1 MKGQRGIGRL
11 SRIAI
16 LIVLTCIAIVSF
28 ARPISRTAIATV
40 EAISAGVYWDASCTT
55 QVQSIDWGNLTCG
68 SSKSVV
74 IYARNE
80 GDKAVILSLSTTDW
94 TPAEA
99 SNYMT
104 LSWNYSRQII
114 EPMDVIPINLK
125 LSVSP
130 MITGIE
136 TFSFNIIISSSEATL
151 NVMVNIDITTDQ
163 ENYVVADILLV
174 STETLKGGLGA
185 YVITFS
191 ISDNITVLNIL
202 GGEAPFNTPPDM
214 RRIDGQIVLAA
225 ATQNSQ
231 GPQMNGLK
239 IARLRLRLNTIAS
252 VEQILKPINLTA
264 IDALSKKE
272 YNTTIIGSPLKF
284 MRGDANKDGK
294 VSIADAM
301 FITQY
306 LAGSR
311 PRTDLNLL
319 NAASVKQDGENGD
332 KVTIADAMLIAQYLA
347 GLRDEGFNLIKQG

>member
-40 EAISAGVYWDASCTT
+40 EAISAGVYWDTSCTT
-55 QVQSIDWGNLTCG
+55 QVQSIDWGNLTRG

-74 IYARNE
+74 VYVRNE
-80 GDKAVILSLSTTDW
+80 GDNAVILSLSTTDW
-94 TPAEA
+94 TPTEA

-104 LSWNYSRQII
+104 LSWNYSRRII
-114 EPMDVIPINLK
+114 EPMDVTPISLK
-125 LSVSP
+125 LSVSFR
-130 MITGIE
+130 ITEIE
-136 TFSFNIIISSSEATL
+136 TFSFNIVISSSEATL
-151 NVMVNIDITTDQ
+151 NAMVKIDITTNQ

-185 YVITFS
+185 YVLTFS
-191 ISDNITVLNIL
+191 ISENITVLNIL
-202 GGEAPFNTPPDM
+202 GGVAPFNTPPDI
-214 RRIDGQIVLAA
+214 RRISGQIVLTA
-225 ATQNSQ
+225 ATQNFQ

-239 IARLRLRLNTIAS
+239 IARLKLKLNTKEG
-252 VEQILKPINLTA
+252 VEQTLQPISLIAT
-264 IDALSKKE
+264 DALSKKE
-272 YNTTIIGSPLKF
+272 YNATILGAPIKF

-294 VSIADAM
+294 VSITDAM
-301 FITQY
+301 FISQY

-319 NAASVKQDGENGD
+319 NAASVKRDGDNGD
-332 KVTIADAMLIAQYLA
+332 KVLIADAMFITQFLA
-347 GLRDEGFNLIKQG
+347 GLRDENFELKG